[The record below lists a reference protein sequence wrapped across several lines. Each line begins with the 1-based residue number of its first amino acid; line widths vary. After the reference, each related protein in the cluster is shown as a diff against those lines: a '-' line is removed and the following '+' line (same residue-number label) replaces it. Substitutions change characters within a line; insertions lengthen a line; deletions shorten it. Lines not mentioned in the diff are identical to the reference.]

1 MRKKH
6 LFSKEDIMKFLLN
19 TGWMKSLISKAITFG
34 VTKKAG
40 IKADL
45 SINDLAIT
53 DDEEGVMLHL
63 DMNVRMSRE
72 ELERLVKE
80 LM

>member
-1 MRKKH
+1 MT
-6 LFSKEDIMKFLLN
+6 FLLN

-40 IKADL
+40 IKANL
-45 SINDLAIT
+45 SIKDLEIA

-63 DMNVRMSRE
+63 NLNVRMTKE
-72 ELERLVKE
+72 ELERIVKD

>member
-1 MRKKH
+1 
-6 LFSKEDIMKFLLN
+6 MKFLLN
-19 TGWMKSLISKAITFG
+19 TGWMKRLISKAITFG

-40 IKADL
+40 IKADFN
-45 SINDLAIT
+45 INDLEIT

-63 DMNVRMSRE
+63 DLNVRMSKE
-72 ELERLVKE
+72 ELERIVKD

>member
-1 MRKKH
+1 
-6 LFSKEDIMKFLLN
+6 MKFLLN

-40 IKADL
+40 IKAYL
-45 SINDLAIT
+45 NINDLEIT

-63 DMNVRMSRE
+63 DLNVRMSKV
-72 ELERLVKE
+72 ELERIVKD